1 MKGLDD
7 GPDGLNDDAFDR
19 ALRRLP
25 GVKRTARRGHA
36 KVIKLGT
43 SPDRVATEPLP
54 VYDPDAAATAWIA
67 ELRDRG
73 GIP

>member
-25 GVKRTARRGHA
+25 GVKRVSRRGTA

-43 SPDRVATEPLP
+43 SPDRAVTESLP
-54 VYDPDAAATAWIA
+54 VYNADAAATAWIA
-67 ELRDRG
+67 EMRAVK
-73 GIP
+73 P